1 MTALDRRTFLGSVA
15 AVSTASVAGCS
26 VLDSGG
32 SSGGGGVP
40 DYADW
45 IPASMAS
52 VDDGSFQT
60 FGIDL
65 GRFDSEFPEQA
76 RQEIDVQQLATD
88 VGVEMDALG
97 EFAVVQTGIMTDHS
111 VLTGSFDGDDV
122 VSQLSGGA
130 ETSSYEGFEVI
141 QDQIAVDDGAIVI
154 SAEYETIV
162 DAGTG
167 SVDRVYEQSGEWE
180 PAFRN
185 VGGGTFTGVVAAPD
199 EDFDL
204 MGIDLNATGE
214 GDRMQLFAYIHFP
227 SADEAEANTES
238 AQDQV
243 GEGDETWEL
252 VDISVEGN
260 VVVVEGETENLQF

>member
-1 MTALDRRTFLGSVA
+1 MISLDRRQFLGSLA
-15 AVSTASVAGCS
+15 AVGVASAAGCT
-26 VLDSGG
+26 VLDDGG
-32 SSGGGGVP
+32 GGGGVP

-45 IPASMAS
+45 VPASMAS
-52 VDDGSFQT
+52 VDEGTFRT
-60 FGIDL
+60 FGVDL
-65 GRFDSEFPEQA
+65 GRFDDEFPEQA
-76 RQEIDVQQLATD
+76 RQEIDVGQLAAGI
-88 VGVEMDALG
+88 GVEADALD
-97 EFAVVQTGIMTDHS
+97 EFAVLQTGFLSQHQ
-111 VLTGSFDGDDV
+111 VLTGSFDGEDV
-122 VSQLSGGA
+122 VSQLSGGS
-130 ETSSYEGFEVI
+130 ETSSYEGFEVV

-154 SAEYETIV
+154 SSEYETIV
-162 DAGTG
+162 DAGSG
-167 SVDRVYEQSGEWE
+167 SAERVYEQSGEWE

-185 VGGGTFTGVVAAPD
+185 VGGGTFTGVVTAPD
-199 EDFDL
+199 EDFVL